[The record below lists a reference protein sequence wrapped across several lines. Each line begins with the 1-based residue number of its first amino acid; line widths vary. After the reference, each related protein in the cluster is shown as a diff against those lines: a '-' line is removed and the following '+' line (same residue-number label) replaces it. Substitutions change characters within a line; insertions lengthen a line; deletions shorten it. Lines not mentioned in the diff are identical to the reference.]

1 MDMADQPTNGDPSLA
16 SDIQRQKKMQRIP
29 SRARWFFYGAGS
41 LLALEVLAVLFLYFS
56 SNFSSSRPS
65 APRPSAPGAPAP
77 RPPEPRPSVPRAP
90 APRPSAP
97 GASAT
102 IASPSPTTKSPSVGV
117 ASPQLNL
124 PEFPW
129 PPPRAS
135 AETIIPQKFLRK
147 STDFVV
153 HLGDVDHILVGA
165 LDINGYYDKSYYAV
179 PDGFALVTRIE
190 QINPDG
196 TPKTPPARWELAMGP
211 LRRFSLVGY
220 LKVLLTAS
228 PGYHR
233 IIVFIVT
240 SHPFSQTDATVSE
253 EQAINWLEGGFER
266 LPSAVSELEFTEEYG
281 CTSLVYEFRTASG
294 IVPTLSL
301 PSHLPG
307 RIHLER
313 ANIWPALAK

>member
-1 MDMADQPTNGDPSLA
+1 MADQHTNGDPSLA

-41 LLALEVLAVLFLYFS
+41 LLALGVLAVLFLYFP
-56 SNFSSSRPS
+56 SNFSSSRSSAPRSSAPRPS
-65 APRPSAPGAPAP
+65 APRPSAP
-77 RPPEPRPSVPRAP
+77 S
-90 APRPSAP
+90 PSAP
-97 GASAT
+97 IPSRP
-102 IASPSPTTKSPSVGV
+102 SPLPSPTTKGPSLGV
-117 ASPQLNL
+117 ASPQPSL
-124 PEFPW
+124 PDFPW

-135 AETIIPQKFLRK
+135 AETIIPQEFLRK
-147 STDFVV
+147 STDSVV

-179 PDGFALVTRIE
+179 PDGFALVTRLE

-196 TPKTPPARWELAMGP
+196 TPKTPPVRWELAMGP

-233 IIVFIVT
+233 IIVFLVT
-240 SHPFSQTDATVSE
+240 SHPFSQADANVSE
-253 EQAINWLEGGFER
+253 EQAINWLEEGFER
-266 LPSAVSELEFTEEYG
+266 LPSAVSELEFSQEYG
-281 CTSLVYEFRTASG
+281 CTALVYEFRTASG

-313 ANIWPALAK
+313 ANIWSALAK

>member
-1 MDMADQPTNGDPSLA
+1 
-16 SDIQRQKKMQRIP
+16 MQRIP
-29 SRARWFFYGAGS
+29 SRARWFFYGGGS
-41 LLALEVLAVLFLYFS
+41 LLALAVLAVLFLYFPS
-56 SNFSSSRPS
+56 KFSSSRPS
-65 APRPSAPGAPAP
+65 PPRASTPIASEPSASEPIASEPIASEPIASAPSPSRPSLS
-77 RPPEPRPSVPRAP
+77 RPSLS
-90 APRPSAP
+90 RPSL
-97 GASAT
+97 SR
-102 IASPSPTTKSPSVGV
+102 PSPLPSPVTKSPSVGI
-117 ASPQLNL
+117 ASPQLSL

-135 AETIIPQKFLRK
+135 AETIIPQTFLRK
-147 STDFVV
+147 STDLVV
-153 HLGDVDHILVGA
+153 HLGDVDHVLVGA

-179 PDGFALVTRIE
+179 PDGFALVTRLE
-190 QINPDG
+190 QINLDG

-211 LRRFSLVGY
+211 LRRFSLAGY

-240 SHPFSQTDATVSE
+240 SHPFSQTDANVNE
-253 EQAINWLEGGFER
+253 EQATNWLEGGFER

-281 CTSLVYEFRTASG
+281 CTALVYEFRTASG
-294 IVPTLSL
+294 IVPTLSV

-313 ANIWPALAK
+313 ANIWSALAK